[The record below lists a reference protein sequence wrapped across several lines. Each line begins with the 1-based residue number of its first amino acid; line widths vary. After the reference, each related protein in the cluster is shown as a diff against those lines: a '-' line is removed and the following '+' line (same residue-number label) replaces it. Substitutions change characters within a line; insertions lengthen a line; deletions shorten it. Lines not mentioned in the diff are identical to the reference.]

1 MIRVHHKYPNIY
13 LNKISEIGDD
23 PTVGSSRI
31 VNRTIRSSSLNGI
44 DQTIEFHKTQ
54 NMKLVHIDELSMTEQ
69 RNTPVVAGRAATRRR
84 RRKVAPPSNFSDCY
98 TILTVF
104 RSQQAQQLS

>member
-69 RNTPVVAGRAATRRR
+69 IHAPVVTGCAATRRR
-84 RRKVAPPSNFSDCY
+84 RRRVAPPSNFSDGY
-98 TILTVF
+98 EIFPAPT
-104 RSQQAQQLS
+104 SQQAQQHS

>member
-1 MIRVHHKYPNIY
+1 MIQVHHKYLDIY

-23 PTVGSSRI
+23 PMVGSSRI
-31 VNRTIRSSSLNGI
+31 VRFTIRCSSLNCI

-69 RNTPVVAGRAATRRR
+69 RYAPVVAGRAANRRR
-84 RRKVAPPSNFSDCY
+84 RRRVAPPSTFSDGY
-98 TILTVF
+98 EILTVV